1 MTFII
6 PQENRSIIAKW
17 DGSLEIAGKVDIPYN
32 SKSVITDNGLIVAIC
47 LGKKPKNFRLKIF
60 DPDGKQL
67 VRYTE
72 HKFTCIAAK
81 GNVVYLGGQ
90 YKKGERELF
99 SVMDLTNAD
108 FTSPDFATDGIVAIK
123 LLLDEPRRG
132 KSIDD
137 ILMRDNSLILV
148 DNIVIPKYLFAYD
161 ITEKAKPKHSA
172 TKKLPNNGTYEHIYK
187 GDINEDILVLF
198 SGSVGRRGVFRH
210 ISVMKDRDI
219 AAAIDAADPYRRQR
233 KRDATLTLKVYDHE
247 TEEEDDTKH
256 IIDIALLGNCL
267 AVLASSRLCC
277 FDLDK
282 PLTEEN
288 LETLQENEDGWE
300 RLIKLDSSH
309 CLLVKGAGY
318 EVKEI

>member
-6 PQENRSIIAKW
+6 PQENRSLIARW

-32 SKSVITDNGLIVAIC
+32 SKSVVTDNGLIVAIC
-47 LGKKPKNFRLKIF
+47 LGKERKNFRLKIF

-67 VRYTE
+67 VRSTE

-90 YKKGERELF
+90 YKKGEQELF

-108 FTSPDFATDGIVAIK
+108 FTSPDFTASSLVAVDVP
-123 LLLDEPRRG
+123 LPENHRG

-137 ILMRDNSLILV
+137 ILVRDKTLILV
-148 DNIVIPKYLFAYD
+148 DNIVFPKYLFEYD
-161 ITEKAKPKHSA
+161 ISAVNPKHSA

-187 GDINEDILVLF
+187 GDINEDTLVLF

-210 ISVMKDRDI
+210 ISIIKGRDI
-219 AAAIDAADPYRRQR
+219 AAAIDAADPYRGQR

-267 AVLASSRLCC
+267 AVLTKRRLCR
-277 FDLDK
+277 FDPDK
-282 PLTEEN
+282 PLLEEN
-288 LETLQENEDGWE
+288 LETLQANEGDWE